1 MPVDTRSTQYSTPDP
16 SQYADCDINMEGCPQ
31 PLALQAPTAHD
42 MPVNTAV
49 SVLEPEEQTALTT
62 ISPYSP
68 PTDLENLLASIPAP
82 VHIQHVQF
90 SVQQQAVFHGGQDIE
105 RLQA

>member
-1 MPVDTRSTQYSTPDP
+1 MDDCPP
-16 SQYADCDINMEGCPQ
+16 S
-31 PLALQAPTAHD
+31 LALPAPSTHD
-42 MPVNTAV
+42 LPTHTAV
-49 SVLEPEEQTALTT
+49 TVVEPTDQAALTT
-62 ISPYSP
+62 IPPYSP